1 MLLQRHPSLAGVSA
15 IARAGALRRIYGT
28 VACDPDSEGR
38 PFRIGQYPQC
48 PMCSSTD
55 MKSWQE
61 VQPVEFVDL
70 DIPAA
75 THLLWETLTEGQK
88 LDRVNDALS

>member
-1 MLLQRHPSLAGVSA
+1 
-15 IARAGALRRIYGT
+15 
-28 VACDPDSEGR
+28 
-38 PFRIGQYPQC
+38 
-48 PMCSSTD
+48 

-75 THLLWETLTEGQK
+75 THLLWSKLTEDQK
-88 LDRVNDALS
+88 ADRVNGALS